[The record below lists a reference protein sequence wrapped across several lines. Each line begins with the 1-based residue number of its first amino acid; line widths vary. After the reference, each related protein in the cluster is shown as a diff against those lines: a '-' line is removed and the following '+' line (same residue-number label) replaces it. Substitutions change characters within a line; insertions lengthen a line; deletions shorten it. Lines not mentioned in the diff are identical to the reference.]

1 MTGPVTPPIRVE
13 LPAFSQFTA
22 TPTYQI
28 QAELDSGKEN
38 VVVFG
43 LKQDAI
49 VPDPSDILFSV
60 PGRGQGRLDLVSQHF
75 YGTPELWWA
84 IAQCNPGMDPFIGP
98 AVMEVIRVPSKNR
111 LATLGVLSV

>member
-1 MTGPVTPPIRVE
+1 MTGQETPSIRVE
-13 LPAFSQFTA
+13 LPAFSQFTS
-22 TPTYQI
+22 TTTYQI
-28 QAELDSGKEN
+28 PAELDSGKEN

-43 LKQDAI
+43 LKRDAI
-49 VPDPSDILFSV
+49 VPDPSDIMFTV
-60 PGRGQGRLDLVSQHF
+60 PGRGRGRLDLVSQHF

-98 AVMEVIRVPSKNR
+98 EVTQVIRVPAKNR